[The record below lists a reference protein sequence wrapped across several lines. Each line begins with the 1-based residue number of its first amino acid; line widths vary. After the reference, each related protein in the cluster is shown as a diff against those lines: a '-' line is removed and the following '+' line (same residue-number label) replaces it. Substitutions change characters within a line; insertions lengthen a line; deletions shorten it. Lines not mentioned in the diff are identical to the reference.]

1 RLKEVRAGV
10 RKVGIGYSVQWK
22 KSEVAKF
29 SGGIGPCA
37 DIFDA
42 EMLALALIA
51 RRCVSGRTHHQQ
63 KTTPAQYA
71 SILFRKE
78 VHAFLRDDPRRT
90 FVVQWIPGHSK
101 IDGNKRADRLA
112 NEGLNLR
119 PTAFFNRTSTWA
131 KCRATQRASK
141 TWAKIWADSPH
152 SKTVRKHIPRP
163 LSLKLHPI
171 FNNPGLPCSVS
182 SCLVHVMTGHGWFG
196 EYKDRM
202 PFIKGSHKCPCGE
215 QVQSVPHLLFLCP
228 LSEHSRKN
236 LTDVAPDLNPLTLFG
251 LPKASKRSQNSF
263 SLRNRPLQITT
274 RDTAPPSPV

>member
-1 RLKEVRAGV
+1 
-10 RKVGIGYSVQWK
+10 
-22 KSEVAKF
+22 
-29 SGGIGPCA
+29 
-37 DIFDA
+37 
-42 EMLALALIA
+42 MLALALIA
-51 RRCVSGRTHHQQ
+51 QDVLGLPGLTTSKKYTSFRQPSGRTHHQQ
-63 KTTPAQYA
+63 NQTTPAQYA

-78 VHAFLRDDPRRT
+78 VHAFLRDNPRRT

-101 IDGNKRADRLA
+101 INGNKRANRLA

-228 LSEHSRKN
+228 LSKDSRKN

-251 LPKASKRSQNSF
+251 STKGLEAVAKFIFHSGIGLYK
-263 SLRNRPLQITT
+263 
-274 RDTAPPSPV
+274 